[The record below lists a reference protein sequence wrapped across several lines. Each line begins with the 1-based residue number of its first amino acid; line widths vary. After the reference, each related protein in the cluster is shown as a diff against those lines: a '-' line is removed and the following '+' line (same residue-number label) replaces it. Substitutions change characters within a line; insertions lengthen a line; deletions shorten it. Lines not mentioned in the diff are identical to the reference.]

1 MAQYT
6 YDPTQGKVV
15 PVSQARV
22 VTYTTNNPDGMPA
35 TPLKDYNATSTAG
48 DELIKSQEAASAAPK
63 TSLAERL
70 DAILFE
76 LKAAEAA
83 YAAAVENE
91 ESNTIVNKAK
101 ARLNEARKAY
111 DLSLPQRR
119 DITPVVTA
127 TPTPTPTPVVTPTP
141 TPVVTPT
148 PTPTPTPLTDYNA
161 TSTEGDELNKKQAAA
176 SAAPEISLSERLA
189 AIANELKAAEAAYAA
204 AVKNQESST
213 IITRAKERF
222 DEAKKAYDL
231 SAPQRNDIA
240 AADAKAAAIVAANA
254 ATKLPDII
262 DETNYFNGPTPT
274 PTPVNTPMSK
284 EEWEA
289 LQLKL
294 PPEDRV
300 SYEDYVKSFAA
311 GATPAPVVVTPT
323 PTPVVTTTNANEQ
336 NRQSVIAILTDRFN
350 RYGLGSLA
358 SKIKELA
365 IDGASEATITIGLQE
380 TEEYKMRFSANED
393 RRKKNLK
400 VLTPAEYLNLEDG
413 YRQILRSYG
422 LKQFDTDDYVKKF
435 ISNDVSASELSDRV
449 VTAVQRVQ
457 NADPAIMQTLRDYYG
472 ITNESLVGYVLDPNQ
487 QLQKIQRQVAAAE
500 IGTAARR
507 QGLEAGVAVADQ
519 LAAQGISE
527 AEAQKGYA
535 TIADILPSAEKLSQI
550 YGGTMDKYG
559 QSEGEQEVFNSL
571 ASAQRKRTGL
581 SKREIAEFQGT
592 SGINRTSL
600 TSSTKG
606 GI

>member
-176 SAAPEISLSERLA
+176 SAAPKTSLAERLD

>member
-141 TPVVTPT
+141 TP
-148 PTPTPTPLTDYNA
+148 TPTPLTDYNA

-176 SAAPEISLSERLA
+176 SAAPKTSLAERLD